1 MSKERE
7 RILEELKKLSR
18 EIEENDELIS
28 EEHQAIRLHQD
39 TVYALEDGQRYL
51 KAKYD
56 TLVKELLNTT
66 E

>member
-39 TVYALEDGQRYL
+39 TQYALEDGQRYL

-56 TLVKELLNTT
+56 ALVKELLNTT